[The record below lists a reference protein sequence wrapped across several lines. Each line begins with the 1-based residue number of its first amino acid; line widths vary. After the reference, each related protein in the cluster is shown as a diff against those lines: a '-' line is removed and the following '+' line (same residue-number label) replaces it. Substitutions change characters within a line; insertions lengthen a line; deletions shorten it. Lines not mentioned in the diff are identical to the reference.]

1 MRLQVLTLGVL
12 VLLVPYAYAI
22 TSETDDDTLIDPL
35 YGVEKALSL
44 SPKDIFYPTATTT
57 PLSTELRKD
66 GGSIDNSI
74 DNMTFSDV
82 TWVSSHN
89 SHANKFASAE
99 NVLRQIASNQEYS
112 VYEQLSRGVR
122 ALMLDIEYRNG
133 ALYCVHSFVEFSL
146 LRDLVLNEIV
156 PFLDEDEQSII
167 TIDFETTGDVE
178 LIRSELRILL
188 EQVPE
193 LARRIF
199 RVNDRLWVRSL
210 SLY

>member
-12 VLLVPYAYAI
+12 VLLVPYADAL
-22 TSETDDDTLIDPL
+22 TSDTDDTLIDPL

-44 SPKDIFYPTATTT
+44 SPKDIFFPTDQLDT

-66 GGSIDNSI
+66 ERSI
-74 DNMTFSDV
+74 DNMTFADV

-112 VYEQLSRGVR
+112 VYEQLSQGVR

-146 LRDLVLNEIV
+146 LRDLVMYEIC

-167 TIDFETTGDVE
+167 TIDFETKGDVE
-178 LIRSELRILL
+178 LIRSELRVLL

-199 RVNDRLWVRSL
+199 RVDDLLWVSL